1 MESFKKNRVLKN
13 AYRVEGIEERNEE
26 VIKNMKEKAI
36 LEEIIHIIEQSPEIL
51 KKLDVHKL
59 EVIDKYYKD
68 KIAKIKRKK
77 PN

>member
-13 AYRVEGIEERNEE
+13 AYKVGGIEERNEE

-51 KKLDVHKL
+51 KKLDVHK
-59 EVIDKYYKD
+59 YYKD
-68 KIAKIKRKK
+68 KIAEIKRKK